1 MTVSR
6 LYNDEPRLGAAHLTT
21 ITIMLTMVTVT
32 TMTMSTM
39 TIGTPLTNDLISMF
53 LLWSPLPR
61 QEKVSFH
68 ENWRCIEAETCF
80 VSFELLTKDQLT
92 RVLPGD
98 LLCGAEEEPLESL
111 LEVLVEGDVDD
122 GVDHGVGVGQH
133 VDPEGV
139 PGELVVGGEDG
150 MGH

>member
-1 MTVSR
+1 M
-6 LYNDEPRLGAAHLTT
+6 
-21 ITIMLTMVTVT
+21 
-32 TMTMSTM
+32 
-39 TIGTPLTNDLISMF
+39 
-53 LLWSPLPR
+53 
-61 QEKVSFH
+61 
-68 ENWRCIEAETCF
+68 
-80 VSFELLTKDQLT
+80 
-92 RVLPGD
+92 LPGD

-122 GVDHGVGVGQH
+122 RVDHGVGVGQH